1 MNWITLNNESQ
12 LEEIVK
18 KSFEKPQLI
27 YKHSISCP
35 ISSMSKYRLEKSTAP
50 EDIDFYYLDL
60 INYRAVSNKI
70 ANDFGVR
77 HESPQ
82 VLLIKDGKTV
92 YHESHNKINMDSI
105 VAEAM

>member
-12 LEEIVK
+12 IDEIVK

-60 INYRAVSNKI
+60 ITYRAVSNKI